1 MFDFEVKGN
10 LVEATLEN
18 GKVYKISTKWV
29 EETCEKLDI
38 DDYDAIEMWLSDKG
52 YLDNEEQEELDS
64 QAKGV
69 VKNIAKAETPKKK
82 TQKERVAKDNPDK
95 EYIVGCIAEYLEE
108 LQATN
113 VNITNKT
120 KLIEFTYK
128 SKEFKLDLVEKRK
141 KKAE

>member
-1 MFDFEVKGN
+1 MREYK
-10 LVEATLEN
+10 EN
-18 GKVYKISTKWV
+18 GKVYEITL
-29 EETCEKLDI
+29 ETGRVVKVMKDWAVKTMSSLDT
-38 DDYDAIEMWLSDKG
+38 DLEDVLLMFLEDNG
-52 YLDNEEQEELDS
+52 YLVNDDQEELDN

-82 TQKERVAKDNPDK
+82 TQRERVAKDNPDK
-95 EYIVGCIAEYLEE
+95 EYIIGCIAEYLEE